1 MKRYDLIRHLE
12 AYGCRLLREGG
23 RHSIYV
29 NSAANATSAVPRH
42 NEIYE
47 FLARKICRDLQV
59 PALHKNDRPDA

>member
-1 MKRYDLIRHLE
+1 MKRLDLIRHRE
-12 AYGCRLLREGG
+12 EHGCRLLREGG

-29 NSAANATSAVPRH
+29 NPAVNATSAVPRH

-59 PALHKNDRPDA
+59 PPP